1 MAPNPVT
8 RRRKFPGG
16 AVSGGHSP
24 GKCRLAG
31 STANLHGYQTLDVK
45 VKETANPN
53 LSSFL

>member
-8 RRRKFPGG
+8 RRWKFPGG
-16 AVSGGHSP
+16 AVSGGNSP